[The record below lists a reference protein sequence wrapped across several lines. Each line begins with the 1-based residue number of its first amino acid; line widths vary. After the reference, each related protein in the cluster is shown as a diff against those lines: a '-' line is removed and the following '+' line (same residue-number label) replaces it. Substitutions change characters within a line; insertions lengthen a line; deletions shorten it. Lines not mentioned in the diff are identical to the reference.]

1 MTLLDRIE
9 RWIGKRFEQHIASG
23 PVENWFLTEPYRDGM
38 ENTNF
43 WNACSIVIGLQSFF
57 KSNNMDYIFFD
68 GFSGFDGKTSASYY
82 EDYCYNKSDQSKI
95 PKMIWDSLVDTTYWY
110 EHPKY
115 KSMVDF
121 ISDNV
126 DELCVSKSDIHPNK
140 RAHKIWSEK
149 LIKFTNEVM

>member
-1 MTLLDRIE
+1 
-9 RWIGKRFEQHIASG
+9 
-23 PVENWFLTEPYRDGM
+23 
-38 ENTNF
+38 
-43 WNACSIVIGLQSFF
+43 
-57 KSNNMDYIFFD
+57 
-68 GFSGFDGKTSASYY
+68 
-82 EDYCYNKSDQSKI
+82 
-95 PKMIWDSLVDTTYWY
+95 MIWDSLVDTTYWY